1 MFSLLKLVALNM
13 IAGLCKIESARHG
26 NGSLVRY
33 GFNYEEILSSF
44 LNGLDI
50 METSRETYRWGLERF
65 FKWINSSGRSL
76 DSLSPADIMAFKN
89 YLMKE
94 KLSPLTIGGYVTA
107 VRMFYSW
114 TETSMLYP
122 NIARSVRPPRGRKG
136 FRKCA
141 LSPEESAALLNYLKG
156 KSRRDYAIV
165 NLILRTGLRT
175 IEVSRADIGDI
186 VRKRGKRVLK
196 VWGKGADEKDTYVI
210 LGKPVW
216 EPIQEYLT
224 QRKSSSKAD
233 PLFVTEGKGHKGVR
247 MAPRSIQYLCKEA
260 LKAIGLYGHEYSAHS
275 LRHTTGVL
283 LLKNGGDW
291 KDVQRV
297 LRHASPTTSQIY
309 TASIEEEVRLDS
321 NPESL
326 LDDAI

>member
-1 MFSLLKLVALNM
+1 MNM
-13 IAGLCKIESARHG
+13 NAGLCKIE
-26 NGSLVRY
+26 GSHQAGGLPVRDGADY
-33 GFNYEEILSSF
+33 DEVLTSF

-50 METSRETYRWGLERF
+50 METSRETYRWGLVRF
-65 FKWINSSGRSL
+65 FKWIKSSGRSL
-76 DSLSPADIMAFKN
+76 ETLSPADIMSFKN
-89 YLMKE
+89 SLMKE

-114 TETSMLYP
+114 TETSLLYP

-141 LSPEESAALLNYLKG
+141 LSPQESASLLDYLKER
-156 KSRRDYAIV
+156 SLRDYAIV

-175 IEVSRADIGDI
+175 IEVSRADIGDV

-196 VWGKGADEKDTYVI
+196 VWGKGADEKDAYVI
-210 LGKPVW
+210 LGQPVW
-216 EPIQEYLT
+216 GPIQEYLA
-224 QRKSSSKAD
+224 QRKASSKTD

-260 LKAIGLYGHEYSAHS
+260 LKAIGLDGHEYSAHS

-283 LLKNGGDW
+283 ILKNGGDW

-297 LRHASPTTSQIY
+297 LRHASPATSQIY
-309 TASIEEEVRLDS
+309 TASIEEEMRLDS
-321 NPESL
+321 NPEGL

>member
-1 MFSLLKLVALNM
+1 MN
-13 IAGLCKIESARHG
+13 AGLCKIE
-26 NGSLVRY
+26 GSHQAGGLPVRDAADY
-33 GFNYEEILSSF
+33 DEVLTSF

-50 METSRETYRWGLERF
+50 METSRETYRWGLVRF
-65 FKWINSSGRSL
+65 FKWIRSSGRSL
-76 DSLSPADIMAFKN
+76 ETLSPADIMSFKN
-89 YLMKE
+89 SLMKE

-114 TETSMLYP
+114 TETSLLYP

-141 LSPEESAALLNYLKG
+141 LSPQESASLLDYLKER
-156 KSRRDYAIV
+156 SLRDYAIV

-175 IEVSRADIGDI
+175 IEVSRADIGDV

-196 VWGKGADEKDTYVI
+196 VWGKGADEKDAYVI
-210 LGKPVW
+210 LGQPVW
-216 EPIQEYLT
+216 GPIQEYLG
-224 QRKSSSKAD
+224 QRKASRKTD

-260 LKAIGLYGHEYSAHS
+260 LKAIGLDGHEYSAHS

-283 LLKNGGDW
+283 ILKNGGDW

-297 LRHASPTTSQIY
+297 LRHASPATSQIY
-309 TASIEEEVRLDS
+309 TASIEEEMRLDS
-321 NPESL
+321 NPEGL

>member
-1 MFSLLKLVALNM
+1 MNM
-13 IAGLCKIESARHG
+13 NAGLCKIE
-26 NGSLVRY
+26 GSHQAGGLPVRDGADY
-33 GFNYEEILSSF
+33 DEVLTSF

-50 METSRETYRWGLERF
+50 METSRETYRWGLVRF
-65 FKWINSSGRSL
+65 FKWIRSSGRSL
-76 DSLSPADIMAFKN
+76 ETLSPADIMSFKN
-89 YLMKE
+89 SLMKE
-94 KLSPLTIGGYVTA
+94 KLSPLTIGGYVPA

-114 TETSMLYP
+114 TETSLLYP

-141 LSPEESAALLNYLKG
+141 LSPQESASLLDYLKER
-156 KSRRDYAIV
+156 SLRDYAIV

-175 IEVSRADIGDI
+175 IEVSRADIGDV

-196 VWGKGADEKDTYVI
+196 VWGKGADEKDAYVI
-210 LGKPVW
+210 LGQPVW
-216 EPIQEYLT
+216 GPIQEYLG
-224 QRKSSSKAD
+224 QRKASSKTD

-260 LKAIGLYGHEYSAHS
+260 LKAIGLDGHEYSAHS
-275 LRHTTGVL
+275 LRHTIGVL
-283 LLKNGGDW
+283 ILKNGGDW

-297 LRHASPTTSQIY
+297 LRHASPATSQIY
-309 TASIEEEVRLDS
+309 TASIEEEMRLDS
-321 NPESL
+321 NPEGL

>member
-1 MFSLLKLVALNM
+1 MN
-13 IAGLCKIESARHG
+13 AGLCKIEGGHQAG
-26 NGSLVRY
+26 GLPVRDGADY
-33 GFNYEEILSSF
+33 DEILTSF

-50 METSRETYRWGLERF
+50 METSRETYRWGLVRF
-65 FKWINSSGRSL
+65 FKWIRSSGRSL
-76 DSLSPADIMAFKN
+76 ETLSPADIMSFKN
-89 YLMKE
+89 SLMKE

-114 TETSMLYP
+114 TETSLLYP

-141 LSPEESAALLNYLKG
+141 LSPQESASLLDYLKER
-156 KSRRDYAIV
+156 SLRDYAIV

-175 IEVSRADIGDI
+175 IEVSRADIGDV

-196 VWGKGADEKDTYVI
+196 VWGKGADEKDAYVI
-210 LGKPVW
+210 LGQPVW
-216 EPIQEYLT
+216 GPIQEYLG
-224 QRKSSSKAD
+224 QRKASSKTD

-260 LKAIGLYGHEYSAHS
+260 LKAIGLDGHEYSAHS

-283 LLKNGGDW
+283 ILKNGGDW

-297 LRHASPTTSQIY
+297 LRHASPATSQIY
-309 TASIEEEVRLDS
+309 TASIEEEMRLDS
-321 NPESL
+321 NPEGL

>member
-1 MFSLLKLVALNM
+1 MNM
-13 IAGLCKIESARHG
+13 NAGLCKIE
-26 NGSLVRY
+26 GSHQAGGLPVRDGADY
-33 GFNYEEILSSF
+33 DEVLTSF

-50 METSRETYRWGLERF
+50 METSRETYRWGLVRF
-65 FKWINSSGRSL
+65 FKWIKSSGRSL
-76 DSLSPADIMAFKN
+76 ETLSPADIMSFKN
-89 YLMKE
+89 SLMKE

-114 TETSMLYP
+114 TETSLLYP

-141 LSPEESAALLNYLKG
+141 LSPQESASLLDYLKER
-156 KSRRDYAIV
+156 SLRDYAIV

-175 IEVSRADIGDI
+175 IEVSRADIGDV

-196 VWGKGADEKDTYVI
+196 VWGKGTDEKDAYVI
-210 LGKPVW
+210 LGQPVW
-216 EPIQEYLT
+216 GPIQEYLG
-224 QRKSSSKAD
+224 QRKAYSKTD

-260 LKAIGLYGHEYSAHS
+260 LKAIGLDGHEYSAHS

-283 LLKNGGDW
+283 ILKNGGDW

-297 LRHASPTTSQIY
+297 LRHASPATSQIY
-309 TASIEEEVRLDS
+309 TASIEEEMRLDS
-321 NPESL
+321 NPEGL

>member
-1 MFSLLKLVALNM
+1 MNM
-13 IAGLCKIESARHG
+13 NAGLCKIE
-26 NGSLVRY
+26 GSHQAGGLPVRDGADY
-33 GFNYEEILSSF
+33 DEVLTSF

-50 METSRETYRWGLERF
+50 METSRETYRWGLVRF
-65 FKWINSSGRSL
+65 FKWIRSSGRSL
-76 DSLSPADIMAFKN
+76 ETLSPADIMSFKN
-89 YLMKE
+89 SLMKE

-107 VRMFYSW
+107 VRMFYRW
-114 TETSMLYP
+114 TETSLLYP

-141 LSPEESAALLNYLKG
+141 LSPQESASLLDYLKER
-156 KSRRDYAIV
+156 SLRDYAIV

-175 IEVSRADIGDI
+175 IEVSRADIGDVVI
-186 VRKRGKRVLK
+186 KRGKRVLK
-196 VWGKGADEKDTYVI
+196 VWGKGADEKDAYVI
-210 LGKPVW
+210 LGQPVW
-216 EPIQEYLT
+216 GPIQEYLG
-224 QRKSSSKAD
+224 QRKAYSKTD

-260 LKAIGLYGHEYSAHS
+260 LKAIGLDGHEYSAHS

-283 LLKNGGDW
+283 ILKNGGDW

-297 LRHASPTTSQIY
+297 LRHASPATSQIY
-309 TASIEEEVRLDS
+309 TASIEEEMRLDS
-321 NPESL
+321 NPEGL

>member
-1 MFSLLKLVALNM
+1 MN
-13 IAGLCKIESARHG
+13 AGLCKIE
-26 NGSLVRY
+26 GSHQAGGLPVIDGADY
-33 GFNYEEILSSF
+33 DEVLTSF

-50 METSRETYRWGLERF
+50 METSRETYRWGLVRF
-65 FKWINSSGRSL
+65 FKWIRSSGRSL
-76 DSLSPADIMAFKN
+76 ETLSPADIMSFKN
-89 YLMKE
+89 SLMKE

-114 TETSMLYP
+114 TETSLLYP

-141 LSPEESAALLNYLKG
+141 LSPQESASLLDYLKER
-156 KSRRDYAIV
+156 SLRDYAIV

-175 IEVSRADIGDI
+175 IEVSRADIGDV

-196 VWGKGADEKDTYVI
+196 VWGKGADEKDAYVI
-210 LGKPVW
+210 LGQPVW
-216 EPIQEYLT
+216 GPIQEYLG
-224 QRKSSSKAD
+224 QRKASSKTD

-260 LKAIGLYGHEYSAHS
+260 LKAIGLDGHEYSAHS

-283 LLKNGGDW
+283 ILKNGGDW

-297 LRHASPTTSQIY
+297 LRHASPATSQIY
-309 TASIEEEVRLDS
+309 TASIEEEMRLDS
-321 NPESL
+321 NPEGL

>member
-1 MFSLLKLVALNM
+1 MN
-13 IAGLCKIESARHG
+13 AGLCKID
-26 NGSLVRY
+26 GSHQAGGLPVRDGADY
-33 GFNYEEILSSF
+33 DEVLTSF

-50 METSRETYRWGLERF
+50 METSRETYRWGLVRF
-65 FKWINSSGRSL
+65 FKWIRSSGRSL
-76 DSLSPADIMAFKN
+76 ETLSPADILSFKN
-89 YLMKE
+89 SLMKE

-114 TETSMLYP
+114 TETSLLYP

-141 LSPEESAALLNYLKG
+141 LSPQESASLLDYLKER
-156 KSRRDYAIV
+156 SLRDYAIV

-175 IEVSRADIGDI
+175 IEVSRADIGDV

-196 VWGKGADEKDTYVI
+196 VWGKGADEKDAYVI
-210 LGKPVW
+210 LGQPVW
-216 EPIQEYLT
+216 GPIQEYLG
-224 QRKSSSKAD
+224 QRKASSKTD

-260 LKAIGLYGHEYSAHS
+260 LKAIGLDGHEYSAHS

-283 LLKNGGDW
+283 ILKNGGDW

-297 LRHASPTTSQIY
+297 LRHASPATSQIY
-309 TASIEEEVRLDS
+309 TASIEEEMRLDS
-321 NPESL
+321 NPEGL

>member
-1 MFSLLKLVALNM
+1 MN
-13 IAGLCKIESARHG
+13 AGLCKIE
-26 NGSLVRY
+26 GSHQAGGLPVRDGADY
-33 GFNYEEILSSF
+33 DEVLTSF

-50 METSRETYRWGLERF
+50 METSRETYRWGLVRF
-65 FKWINSSGRSL
+65 FKWIRSSGRSL
-76 DSLSPADIMAFKN
+76 ETLSPADIMSFKN
-89 YLMKE
+89 SLMKE

-114 TETSMLYP
+114 TETSLLYP

-141 LSPEESAALLNYLKG
+141 LSPQESASLLDYLKER
-156 KSRRDYAIV
+156 SLRDYAIV

-175 IEVSRADIGDI
+175 IEVSRADIGDV

-196 VWGKGADEKDTYVI
+196 VWGKGADEKDAYVI
-210 LGKPVW
+210 LGQPVW
-216 EPIQEYLT
+216 GPIQEYLG
-224 QRKSSSKAD
+224 QRKAYSKTD

-247 MAPRSIQYLCKEA
+247 IAPRSIQYLCKEA
-260 LKAIGLYGHEYSAHS
+260 LKAIGLDGHEYSAHS

-283 LLKNGGDW
+283 ILKNGGDW

-297 LRHASPTTSQIY
+297 LRHASPATSQIY
-309 TASIEEEVRLDS
+309 TASIEEEMRLDS
-321 NPESL
+321 NPEGL

>member
-1 MFSLLKLVALNM
+1 MN
-13 IAGLCKIESARHG
+13 AGLCKIE
-26 NGSLVRY
+26 GSHQAGGLPVRDGADY
-33 GFNYEEILSSF
+33 DEVLTSF

-50 METSRETYRWGLERF
+50 METSRETYRWGLVRF
-65 FKWINSSGRSL
+65 FKWIRSSGRSL
-76 DSLSPADIMAFKN
+76 ETLSPADIMSFKN
-89 YLMKE
+89 SLMKE

-114 TETSMLYP
+114 TETSLLYP

-141 LSPEESAALLNYLKG
+141 LSPQESASLLDYLK
-156 KSRRDYAIV
+156 KRSLRDYAIV

-175 IEVSRADIGDI
+175 IEVSRADIGDV

-196 VWGKGADEKDTYVI
+196 VWGKGADEKDAYVI
-210 LGKPVW
+210 LGQPVW
-216 EPIQEYLT
+216 GPIQEYLG
-224 QRKSSSKAD
+224 QRKASRKTD

-260 LKAIGLYGHEYSAHS
+260 LKAIGLDGHEYSAHS

-283 LLKNGGDW
+283 ILKNGGDW

-297 LRHASPTTSQIY
+297 LRHASPATSQIY
-309 TASIEEEVRLDS
+309 TASIEEEMRLDS
-321 NPESL
+321 NPEGL

>member
-1 MFSLLKLVALNM
+1 MNM
-13 IAGLCKIESARHG
+13 NAGLCKIE
-26 NGSLVRY
+26 GSHQAGGLPVRDGADY
-33 GFNYEEILSSF
+33 DEVLTSF

-50 METSRETYRWGLERF
+50 METSRETYRWGLVRF
-65 FKWINSSGRSL
+65 FKWIRSSGRSL
-76 DSLSPADIMAFKN
+76 ETLSPADIMSFKN
-89 YLMKE
+89 SLMKE

-114 TETSMLYP
+114 TETSLLYP

-141 LSPEESAALLNYLKG
+141 LSPQESASLLDYLKER
-156 KSRRDYAIV
+156 SLRDYAIV

-175 IEVSRADIGDI
+175 IEVSRADIGDV

-196 VWGKGADEKDTYVI
+196 VWGKGADEKDAYVI
-210 LGKPVW
+210 LGQPVW
-216 EPIQEYLT
+216 GPIQEYLG
-224 QRKSSSKAD
+224 QRKAYSKTD

-260 LKAIGLYGHEYSAHS
+260 LKAIGLDGHEYSAHS

-283 LLKNGGDW
+283 ILKNGGDW

-297 LRHASPTTSQIY
+297 LRHASPATSQIY
-309 TASIEEEVRLDS
+309 TASIEEEMRLDS
-321 NPESL
+321 NPEGL

>member
-1 MFSLLKLVALNM
+1 MN
-13 IAGLCKIESARHG
+13 AGLCKIE
-26 NGSLVRY
+26 GSHQAGGLPVRDGADY
-33 GFNYEEILSSF
+33 DEVLASF

-50 METSRETYRWGLERF
+50 METSRETYRWGLVRF
-65 FKWINSSGRSL
+65 FKWIRSSGRSL
-76 DSLSPADIMAFKN
+76 ETLSPADIMSFKN
-89 YLMKE
+89 SLMKE

-114 TETSMLYP
+114 TETSLLYP

-141 LSPEESAALLNYLKG
+141 LSPQESASLLDYLKER
-156 KSRRDYAIV
+156 SLRDYAIV

-175 IEVSRADIGDI
+175 IEVSRADIGDV

-196 VWGKGADEKDTYVI
+196 VWGKGADEKDAYVI
-210 LGKPVW
+210 LGQPVW
-216 EPIQEYLT
+216 GPIQEYLG
-224 QRKSSSKAD
+224 QRKAYRKTD

-260 LKAIGLYGHEYSAHS
+260 LKAIGLDGHEYSAHS

-283 LLKNGGDW
+283 ILKNGGDW

-297 LRHASPTTSQIY
+297 LRHASPATSQIY
-309 TASIEEEVRLDS
+309 TASIEEEMRLDS
-321 NPESL
+321 NPEGL

>member
-1 MFSLLKLVALNM
+1 MNM
-13 IAGLCKIESARHG
+13 NAGLCKIE
-26 NGSLVRY
+26 GSHQAGGLPVRDGADY
-33 GFNYEEILSSF
+33 DEVLTSF

-50 METSRETYRWGLERF
+50 METSRETYRWGLVRF
-65 FKWINSSGRSL
+65 FKWIRSSGRSL
-76 DSLSPADIMAFKN
+76 ETLSPADIMSFKN
-89 YLMKE
+89 SLMKE

-114 TETSMLYP
+114 TETSLLYP

-141 LSPEESAALLNYLKG
+141 LSPQESASLLDYLKER
-156 KSRRDYAIV
+156 SLRDYAIV

-175 IEVSRADIGDI
+175 IEVSRADIGDV

-196 VWGKGADEKDTYVI
+196 VWGKGADEKDAYVI
-210 LGKPVW
+210 LGQPVW
-216 EPIQEYLT
+216 GPIQEYLGR
-224 QRKSSSKAD
+224 RKASSKTD

-260 LKAIGLYGHEYSAHS
+260 LKAIGLDGHEYSAHS

-283 LLKNGGDW
+283 ILKNGGDW

-297 LRHASPTTSQIY
+297 LRHASPATSQIY
-309 TASIEEEVRLDS
+309 TASIEEEMRLDS
-321 NPESL
+321 NPEGL

>member
-1 MFSLLKLVALNM
+1 MNM
-13 IAGLCKIESARHG
+13 NAGLCKIE
-26 NGSLVRY
+26 GSHQAGGLPVRDGADY
-33 GFNYEEILSSF
+33 DEVLTSF

-50 METSRETYRWGLERF
+50 METSRETYRWGLVRF
-65 FKWINSSGRSL
+65 FKWIRSSGRSL
-76 DSLSPADIMAFKN
+76 ETLSPADIMSFKN
-89 YLMKE
+89 SLMKE

-114 TETSMLYP
+114 TETSLLYP

-141 LSPEESAALLNYLKG
+141 LSPQESASLLDYLKER
-156 KSRRDYAIV
+156 SLRDYAIV

-175 IEVSRADIGDI
+175 IEVSRADIGDV

-196 VWGKGADEKDTYVI
+196 VWGKGADEKDAYVI
-210 LGKPVW
+210 LGQPVW
-216 EPIQEYLT
+216 GPIQEYLG
-224 QRKSSSKAD
+224 QRKASSKTD
-233 PLFVTEGKGHKGVR
+233 PLFITEGKGHKGVR

-260 LKAIGLYGHEYSAHS
+260 LKAIGLDGHEYSAHS

-283 LLKNGGDW
+283 ILKNGGDW

-297 LRHASPTTSQIY
+297 LRHASPATSQIY
-309 TASIEEEVRLDS
+309 TASIEEEMRLDS
-321 NPESL
+321 NPEGL

>member
-1 MFSLLKLVALNM
+1 MNM
-13 IAGLCKIESARHG
+13 NAGLCKIE
-26 NGSLVRY
+26 GSHQAGGLPVRDGADY
-33 GFNYEEILSSF
+33 DEVLTSF

-50 METSRETYRWGLERF
+50 METSRETYRWGLVRF
-65 FKWINSSGRSL
+65 FKWIKSSGRSL
-76 DSLSPADIMAFKN
+76 ETLSPADIMSFKN
-89 YLMKE
+89 SLMKE

-114 TETSMLYP
+114 TETSLLYP

-141 LSPEESAALLNYLKG
+141 LSPQESASLLDYLKE
-156 KSRRDYAIV
+156 KSLRDYAIV

-175 IEVSRADIGDI
+175 IEVSRADIGDV

-196 VWGKGADEKDTYVI
+196 VWGKGADEKDAYVI
-210 LGKPVW
+210 LGQPVW
-216 EPIQEYLT
+216 GPIQEYLA
-224 QRKSSSKAD
+224 QRKVSSKTD

-260 LKAIGLYGHEYSAHS
+260 LKAIGLDGHEYSAHS

-283 LLKNGGDW
+283 ILKNGGDW

-297 LRHASPTTSQIY
+297 LRHASPATSQIY
-309 TASIEEEVRLDS
+309 TASIEEEMRLDS
-321 NPESL
+321 NPEGL

>member
-1 MFSLLKLVALNM
+1 MN
-13 IAGLCKIESARHG
+13 AGLCKIE
-26 NGSLVRY
+26 GSDQAGGLPVRDGADY
-33 GFNYEEILSSF
+33 DEVLTSF

-50 METSRETYRWGLERF
+50 METSRETYRWGLVRF
-65 FKWINSSGRSL
+65 FKWIRSSGRSL
-76 DSLSPADIMAFKN
+76 ETLSPADIMSFKN
-89 YLMKE
+89 SLMKE

-114 TETSMLYP
+114 TETSLLYP

-141 LSPEESAALLNYLKG
+141 LSPQESASLLDYLKER
-156 KSRRDYAIV
+156 SLRDYAIV

-175 IEVSRADIGDI
+175 IEVSRADIGDV

-196 VWGKGADEKDTYVI
+196 VWGKGADEKDAYVI
-210 LGKPVW
+210 LGQPVW
-216 EPIQEYLT
+216 GPIQEYLG
-224 QRKSSSKAD
+224 QRKASSKTD

-260 LKAIGLYGHEYSAHS
+260 LKAIGLDGHEYSAHS

-283 LLKNGGDW
+283 ILKNGGDW

-297 LRHASPTTSQIY
+297 LRHASPATSQIY
-309 TASIEEEVRLDS
+309 TASIEEEMRLDS
-321 NPESL
+321 NPEGL

>member
-1 MFSLLKLVALNM
+1 MN
-13 IAGLCKIESARHG
+13 AGLCKIE
-26 NGSLVRY
+26 GSHQAGGLPVRDGADY
-33 GFNYEEILSSF
+33 DEVLTSF

-50 METSRETYRWGLERF
+50 METSRETYRWGLVRF
-65 FKWINSSGRSL
+65 FKWIRSSGRSL
-76 DSLSPADIMAFKN
+76 ETLSPADIMSFKN
-89 YLMKE
+89 SLMKE

-114 TETSMLYP
+114 TETSLLYP

-141 LSPEESAALLNYLKG
+141 LSPQESASLLDYLKER
-156 KSRRDYAIV
+156 SLRDYAIV

-175 IEVSRADIGDI
+175 IEVSRANIGDV

-196 VWGKGADEKDTYVI
+196 VWGKGADEKDAYVI
-210 LGKPVW
+210 LGQPVW
-216 EPIQEYLT
+216 GPIQEYLG
-224 QRKSSSKAD
+224 QRKAYSKTD

-260 LKAIGLYGHEYSAHS
+260 LKAIGLDGHEYSAHS

-283 LLKNGGDW
+283 ILKNGGDW

-297 LRHASPTTSQIY
+297 LRHASPATSQIY
-309 TASIEEEVRLDS
+309 TASIEEEMRLDS
-321 NPESL
+321 NPEGL

>member
-1 MFSLLKLVALNM
+1 MNM
-13 IAGLCKIESARHG
+13 NTGLCKIDVGHKE
-26 NGSLVRY
+26 NGLLVN
-33 GFNYEEILSSF
+33 GISDYEEILTSF
-44 LNGLDI
+44 LDGLDI
-50 METSRETYRWGLERF
+50 KDTSRETYRWGLERF
-65 FKWINSSGRSL
+65 FKWIRLSGRSIG
-76 DSLSPADIMAFKN
+76 SLSPADVMSFKN
-89 YLMKE
+89 ALTKE

-114 TETSMLYP
+114 TETSLLYP

-141 LSPEESAALLNYLKG
+141 LSAHESASLLDYLKER
-156 KSRRDYAIV
+156 SLRDYAIV

-175 IEVSRADIGDI
+175 IEVSRADIGDV

-196 VWGKGADEKDTYVI
+196 VWGKGADEKDAYVI

-216 EPIQEYLT
+216 EPIQEYLN
-224 QRKSSSKAD
+224 QRKSRSKTD

-260 LKAIGLYGHEYSAHS
+260 LKAIGLDGHEYSAHS

-283 LLKNGGDW
+283 ILKNGGDW

-297 LRHASPTTSQIY
+297 LRHASPATSQIY

>member
-1 MFSLLKLVALNM
+1 MNM
-13 IAGLCKIESARHG
+13 NAGLCKIE
-26 NGSLVRY
+26 GSHQAGGLPVRDGADY
-33 GFNYEEILSSF
+33 DEVLTSF

-50 METSRETYRWGLERF
+50 METSREIYRWGLVRF
-65 FKWINSSGRSL
+65 FKWIRSSGRSL
-76 DSLSPADIMAFKN
+76 ETLSPADIMSFKN
-89 YLMKE
+89 SLMKE

-114 TETSMLYP
+114 TETSLLYP

-141 LSPEESAALLNYLKG
+141 LSPQESASLLDYLKER
-156 KSRRDYAIV
+156 SLRDYAIV

-175 IEVSRADIGDI
+175 IEVSRADIGDV

-196 VWGKGADEKDTYVI
+196 VWGKGADEKDAYVI
-210 LGKPVW
+210 LGQPVW
-216 EPIQEYLT
+216 GPIQEYLG
-224 QRKSSSKAD
+224 QRKASSKTD

-260 LKAIGLYGHEYSAHS
+260 LKAIGLDGHEYSAHS

-283 LLKNGGDW
+283 ILKNGGDW

-297 LRHASPTTSQIY
+297 LRHASPATSQIY
-309 TASIEEEVRLDS
+309 TASIEEEMRLDS
-321 NPESL
+321 NPEGL

>member
-1 MFSLLKLVALNM
+1 MN
-13 IAGLCKIESARHG
+13 AGLCKIE
-26 NGSLVRY
+26 GSHQAGGLPVRDGADY
-33 GFNYEEILSSF
+33 DEVLTSF

-50 METSRETYRWGLERF
+50 METSRETYRWGLVRF
-65 FKWINSSGRSL
+65 FKWIRSSGRSL
-76 DSLSPADIMAFKN
+76 ETLSPADIMSFKN
-89 YLMKE
+89 SLMKE

-114 TETSMLYP
+114 TETSLLYP
-122 NIARSVRPPRGRKG
+122 NIARSVRPPGGRKG

-141 LSPEESAALLNYLKG
+141 LSPQESASLLDYLKER
-156 KSRRDYAIV
+156 SLRDYAIV

-175 IEVSRADIGDI
+175 IEVSRADIGDV

-196 VWGKGADEKDTYVI
+196 VWGKGADEKDAYVI
-210 LGKPVW
+210 LGQPVW
-216 EPIQEYLT
+216 GPIQEYLG
-224 QRKSSSKAD
+224 QRKAYSKTD

-260 LKAIGLYGHEYSAHS
+260 LKAIGLDGHEYSAHS

-283 LLKNGGDW
+283 ILKNGGDW

-297 LRHASPTTSQIY
+297 LRHASPATSQIY
-309 TASIEEEVRLDS
+309 TASIEEEMRLDS
-321 NPESL
+321 NPEGL

>member
-1 MFSLLKLVALNM
+1 MNM
-13 IAGLCKIESARHG
+13 NAGLCKIE
-26 NGSLVRY
+26 GSHQAGGLPVIDGADY
-33 GFNYEEILSSF
+33 DEVLTSF

-50 METSRETYRWGLERF
+50 METSRETYRWGLVRF
-65 FKWINSSGRSL
+65 FKWIRSSGRSL
-76 DSLSPADIMAFKN
+76 ETLSPADIMSFKN
-89 YLMKE
+89 SLMKE

-114 TETSMLYP
+114 TETSLLYP

-141 LSPEESAALLNYLKG
+141 LSPQESASLLDYLKER
-156 KSRRDYAIV
+156 SLRDYAIV

-175 IEVSRADIGDI
+175 IEVSRADIGDV

-196 VWGKGADEKDTYVI
+196 VWGKGADEKDAYVI
-210 LGKPVW
+210 LGQPVW
-216 EPIQEYLT
+216 GPIQEYLG
-224 QRKSSSKAD
+224 QRKAYSKTD

-247 MAPRSIQYLCKEA
+247 MGPRSIQYLCKEA
-260 LKAIGLYGHEYSAHS
+260 LKAIGLDGHEYSAHS

-283 LLKNGGDW
+283 ILKNGGDW

-297 LRHASPTTSQIY
+297 LRHASPATSQIY
-309 TASIEEEVRLDS
+309 TASIEEEMRLDS
-321 NPESL
+321 NPEGL

>member
-1 MFSLLKLVALNM
+1 MNM
-13 IAGLCKIESARHG
+13 NAGLCKIE
-26 NGSLVRY
+26 GSHQAGGLPVIDGADY
-33 GFNYEEILSSF
+33 DEVLTSF

-50 METSRETYRWGLERF
+50 METSRETYRWGLVRF
-65 FKWINSSGRSL
+65 FKWIRSSGRSL
-76 DSLSPADIMAFKN
+76 ETLSPADIMSFKN
-89 YLMKE
+89 SLMKE

-114 TETSMLYP
+114 TETSLLYP

-141 LSPEESAALLNYLKG
+141 LSPQESASLLDYLKER
-156 KSRRDYAIV
+156 SLRDYAIV

-175 IEVSRADIGDI
+175 IEVSRADIGDV
-186 VRKRGKRVLK
+186 VRKRGKIVLK
-196 VWGKGADEKDTYVI
+196 VWGKGADEKDAYVI
-210 LGKPVW
+210 LGQPVW
-216 EPIQEYLT
+216 GPIQEYLG
-224 QRKSSSKAD
+224 QRKASSKTD

-260 LKAIGLYGHEYSAHS
+260 LKAIGLDGHEYSAHS

-283 LLKNGGDW
+283 ILKNGGDW

-297 LRHASPTTSQIY
+297 LRHASPATSQIY
-309 TASIEEEVRLDS
+309 TASIEEEMRLDS
-321 NPESL
+321 NPEGL

>member
-1 MFSLLKLVALNM
+1 MN
-13 IAGLCKIESARHG
+13 AGLCKIE
-26 NGSLVRY
+26 GSHQAGGLPVRDGADY
-33 GFNYEEILSSF
+33 DEVLTSF

-50 METSRETYRWGLERF
+50 METSRETYRWGLVRF
-65 FKWINSSGRSL
+65 FKWIRSSGRSL
-76 DSLSPADIMAFKN
+76 ETLSPADIMSFKN
-89 YLMKE
+89 SLMKE

-114 TETSMLYP
+114 TETSLLYP

-141 LSPEESAALLNYLKG
+141 LSPQESASLLDYLKER
-156 KSRRDYAIV
+156 SLRDYAIV

-175 IEVSRADIGDI
+175 IEVSRADIGDV

-196 VWGKGADEKDTYVI
+196 VWGKGADEKDAYVI
-210 LGKPVW
+210 LGQPVW
-216 EPIQEYLT
+216 GPIQEYLG
-224 QRKSSSKAD
+224 QRKASSKTD
-233 PLFVTEGKGHKGVR
+233 PLFITEGKGHKGVR

-260 LKAIGLYGHEYSAHS
+260 LKAIGLDGHEYSAHS

-283 LLKNGGDW
+283 ILKNGGDW

-297 LRHASPTTSQIY
+297 LRHASPATSQIY
-309 TASIEEEVRLDS
+309 TASIEEEMRLDS
-321 NPESL
+321 NPEGL

>member
-1 MFSLLKLVALNM
+1 MNM
-13 IAGLCKIESARHG
+13 NAGLCKIE
-26 NGSLVRY
+26 GSHQAGGLPVIDGADY
-33 GFNYEEILSSF
+33 DEVLTSF

-50 METSRETYRWGLERF
+50 METSRETYRWGLVRF
-65 FKWINSSGRSL
+65 FKWIRSSGRSL
-76 DSLSPADIMAFKN
+76 ETLSPADIMSFKN
-89 YLMKE
+89 SLMKE

-114 TETSMLYP
+114 TETSLLYP

-141 LSPEESAALLNYLKG
+141 LSPQESASLLDYLKER
-156 KSRRDYAIV
+156 SLRDYAIV

-175 IEVSRADIGDI
+175 IEVSRADIGDV

-196 VWGKGADEKDTYVI
+196 VWGKGADEKDAYVI
-210 LGKPVW
+210 LGQPVW
-216 EPIQEYLT
+216 GPIQEYLG
-224 QRKSSSKAD
+224 QRKASRKTD

-260 LKAIGLYGHEYSAHS
+260 LKAIGLDGHEYSAHS

-283 LLKNGGDW
+283 ILKNGGDW

-297 LRHASPTTSQIY
+297 LRHASPATSQIY
-309 TASIEEEVRLDS
+309 TASIEEEMRLDS
-321 NPESL
+321 NPEGL

>member
-1 MFSLLKLVALNM
+1 MN
-13 IAGLCKIESARHG
+13 AGLCKIE
-26 NGSLVRY
+26 GSHQAGGLPVRDGADY
-33 GFNYEEILSSF
+33 DEVLTSF

-50 METSRETYRWGLERF
+50 METSRETYRWGLVRF
-65 FKWINSSGRSL
+65 FKWIRSSGRSL
-76 DSLSPADIMAFKN
+76 ETLSPADIMSFK
-89 YLMKE
+89 YSLMKE

-114 TETSMLYP
+114 TETSLLYP

-141 LSPEESAALLNYLKG
+141 LSPQESASLLDYLKER
-156 KSRRDYAIV
+156 SLRDYAIV

-175 IEVSRADIGDI
+175 IEVSRADIGDV

-196 VWGKGADEKDTYVI
+196 VWGKGADEKDAYVI
-210 LGKPVW
+210 LGQPVW
-216 EPIQEYLT
+216 GPIQEYLG
-224 QRKSSSKAD
+224 QRKASSKTD

-260 LKAIGLYGHEYSAHS
+260 LKAIGLDGHEYSAHS

-283 LLKNGGDW
+283 ILKNGGDW

-297 LRHASPTTSQIY
+297 LRHASPATSQIY
-309 TASIEEEVRLDS
+309 TASIEEEMRLDS
-321 NPESL
+321 NPEGL

>member
-1 MFSLLKLVALNM
+1 MT
-13 IAGLCKIESARHG
+13 AGLCKIEGGHQAG
-26 NGSLVRY
+26 GLPVRDGADY
-33 GFNYEEILSSF
+33 DEVLTSF

-50 METSRETYRWGLERF
+50 METSRETYRWGLVRF
-65 FKWINSSGRSL
+65 FKWIRSSGRSL
-76 DSLSPADIMAFKN
+76 ETLSPADIMSFKN
-89 YLMKE
+89 SLMKE

-114 TETSMLYP
+114 TETSLLYP

-141 LSPEESAALLNYLKG
+141 LSPQESASLLDYLKER
-156 KSRRDYAIV
+156 SLRDYAIV

-175 IEVSRADIGDI
+175 IEVSRADIGDV

-196 VWGKGADEKDTYVI
+196 VWGKGADEKDAYVI
-210 LGKPVW
+210 LGQPVW
-216 EPIQEYLT
+216 GPIQEYLG
-224 QRKSSSKAD
+224 QRKASSKTD

-260 LKAIGLYGHEYSAHS
+260 LKAIGLDGHEYSAHS

-283 LLKNGGDW
+283 ILKNGGDW

-297 LRHASPTTSQIY
+297 LRHASPATSQIY
-309 TASIEEEVRLDS
+309 TASIEEEMRLDS
-321 NPESL
+321 NPEGL

>member
-1 MFSLLKLVALNM
+1 MNM
-13 IAGLCKIESARHG
+13 NAGLCKIEGGHQAG
-26 NGSLVRY
+26 GLPVRDGADY
-33 GFNYEEILSSF
+33 DEILTSF

-50 METSRETYRWGLERF
+50 METSRETYRWGLVRF
-65 FKWINSSGRSL
+65 FKWIRSSGRSL
-76 DSLSPADIMAFKN
+76 ETLSPADIMSFKN
-89 YLMKE
+89 SLMKE

-114 TETSMLYP
+114 TETSLLYP

-136 FRKCA
+136 FKKCA
-141 LSPEESAALLNYLKG
+141 LSPLESASLLDYLKER
-156 KSRRDYAIV
+156 SLRDYAIV

-175 IEVSRADIGDI
+175 IEVSRADIGDV

-196 VWGKGADEKDTYVI
+196 VWGKGADEKDAYVI
-210 LGKPVW
+210 LGQPVW
-216 EPIQEYLT
+216 GPIQEYLGH
-224 QRKSSSKAD
+224 RNASSKTD

-260 LKAIGLYGHEYSAHS
+260 LKAIGLDGHEYSAHS

-283 LLKNGGDW
+283 ILKNGGDW

-297 LRHASPTTSQIY
+297 LRHASPATSQIY
-309 TASIEEEVRLDS
+309 TASIEEEMRLDS
-321 NPESL
+321 NPEGL

>member
-1 MFSLLKLVALNM
+1 MNM
-13 IAGLCKIESARHG
+13 NAGLCKIE
-26 NGSLVRY
+26 GSHQAGGLPVIDGADY
-33 GFNYEEILSSF
+33 DEVLTSF

-50 METSRETYRWGLERF
+50 METSRETYRWGLVRF
-65 FKWINSSGRSL
+65 FKWIRSSGRSL
-76 DSLSPADIMAFKN
+76 ETLSPADIMSFKN
-89 YLMKE
+89 SLMKE

-114 TETSMLYP
+114 TETSLLYP

-141 LSPEESAALLNYLKG
+141 LSPQESASLLDYLKER
-156 KSRRDYAIV
+156 SLRDYAIV

-175 IEVSRADIGDI
+175 IEVSRADIGDV

-196 VWGKGADEKDTYVI
+196 VWGKGADEKDAYVI
-210 LGKPVW
+210 LGQPVW
-216 EPIQEYLT
+216 GPIQEYLG
-224 QRKSSSKAD
+224 QRKASSKTD

-260 LKAIGLYGHEYSAHS
+260 LKAIGLDGHEYSAHS

-283 LLKNGGDW
+283 ILKNGGDW

-297 LRHASPTTSQIY
+297 LRHASPATSQIY
-309 TASIEEEVRLDS
+309 TASIEEEMRLDS
-321 NPESL
+321 NPEGL

>member
-1 MFSLLKLVALNM
+1 MNM
-13 IAGLCKIESARHG
+13 NAGLCKIEGGHQAG
-26 NGSLVRY
+26 GLPVRDGADY
-33 GFNYEEILSSF
+33 DEVLTSF

-50 METSRETYRWGLERF
+50 METSRETYRWGLVRF
-65 FKWINSSGRSL
+65 FKWIRSSGRSL
-76 DSLSPADIMAFKN
+76 ETLSPADIMSFKN
-89 YLMKE
+89 SLMKE

-114 TETSMLYP
+114 TETSLLYP

-141 LSPEESAALLNYLKG
+141 LSPQESASLLDYLKER
-156 KSRRDYAIV
+156 SLRDYAIV

-175 IEVSRADIGDI
+175 IEVSRADIGDV

-196 VWGKGADEKDTYVI
+196 VWGKGADEKDAYVI
-210 LGKPVW
+210 LGQPVW
-216 EPIQEYLT
+216 GPIQEYLG
-224 QRKSSSKAD
+224 QRKASRKTD

-260 LKAIGLYGHEYSAHS
+260 LKAIGLDGHEYSAHS

-283 LLKNGGDW
+283 ILKNGGDW

-297 LRHASPTTSQIY
+297 LRHASPATSQIY
-309 TASIEEEVRLDS
+309 TASIEEEMRLDS
-321 NPESL
+321 NPEGL

>member
-1 MFSLLKLVALNM
+1 MNM
-13 IAGLCKIESARHG
+13 NAGLCKIE
-26 NGSLVRY
+26 GSHQAGGLPVRDGADY
-33 GFNYEEILSSF
+33 DEVLTSF

-50 METSRETYRWGLERF
+50 METSRETYRWGLVRF
-65 FKWINSSGRSL
+65 FKWIRSSGRCL
-76 DSLSPADIMAFKN
+76 ETLSPADIMSFKN
-89 YLMKE
+89 SLMKE

-114 TETSMLYP
+114 TETSLLYP

-141 LSPEESAALLNYLKG
+141 LSPQESASLLDYLKER
-156 KSRRDYAIV
+156 SLRDYAIV

-175 IEVSRADIGDI
+175 IEVSRADIGDV

-196 VWGKGADEKDTYVI
+196 VWGKGADEKDAYVI
-210 LGKPVW
+210 LGQPVW
-216 EPIQEYLT
+216 GPIQEYLG
-224 QRKSSSKAD
+224 QRKAYSKTD

-260 LKAIGLYGHEYSAHS
+260 LKAIGLDGHEYSAHS

-283 LLKNGGDW
+283 ILKNGGDW

-297 LRHASPTTSQIY
+297 LRHASPATSQIY
-309 TASIEEEVRLDS
+309 TASIEEEMRLDS
-321 NPESL
+321 NPEGL

>member
-1 MFSLLKLVALNM
+1 MNM
-13 IAGLCKIESARHG
+13 NAGLCKIE
-26 NGSLVRY
+26 GSHQAGGLPVRDGADY
-33 GFNYEEILSSF
+33 DEVLTSF

-50 METSRETYRWGLERF
+50 METSRETYRWGLVRF
-65 FKWINSSGRSL
+65 FKWIRSSGRSL
-76 DSLSPADIMAFKN
+76 ETLSPADIMSFK
-89 YLMKE
+89 YSLMKE

-114 TETSMLYP
+114 TETSLLYP

-141 LSPEESAALLNYLKG
+141 LSPQESASLLDYLKER
-156 KSRRDYAIV
+156 SLRDYAIV

-175 IEVSRADIGDI
+175 IEVSRADIGDV

-196 VWGKGADEKDTYVI
+196 VWGKGADEKDAYVI
-210 LGKPVW
+210 LGQPVW
-216 EPIQEYLT
+216 GPIQEYLG
-224 QRKSSSKAD
+224 QRKASSKTD

-260 LKAIGLYGHEYSAHS
+260 LKAIGLDGHEYSAHS

-283 LLKNGGDW
+283 ILKNGGDW

-297 LRHASPTTSQIY
+297 LRHASPATSQIY
-309 TASIEEEVRLDS
+309 TASIEEEMRLDS
-321 NPESL
+321 NPEGL

>member
-1 MFSLLKLVALNM
+1 MNM
-13 IAGLCKIESARHG
+13 NAGLCKIE
-26 NGSLVRY
+26 GSHQAGGLPVRDGADY
-33 GFNYEEILSSF
+33 DEVLTSF

-50 METSRETYRWGLERF
+50 METSRETYRWGLVRF
-65 FKWINSSGRSL
+65 FKWIRSSGRSL
-76 DSLSPADIMAFKN
+76 ETLSPADIMSFKN
-89 YLMKE
+89 SLMKE

-114 TETSMLYP
+114 TETSLLYP

-141 LSPEESAALLNYLKG
+141 LSPQESASLLDYLKER
-156 KSRRDYAIV
+156 SLRDYAIV

-175 IEVSRADIGDI
+175 IEVSRADIGDVVI
-186 VRKRGKRVLK
+186 KRGKRVLK
-196 VWGKGADEKDTYVI
+196 VWGKGADEKDAYVI
-210 LGKPVW
+210 LGQPVW
-216 EPIQEYLT
+216 GPIQEYLG
-224 QRKSSSKAD
+224 QRKAYSKTD

-260 LKAIGLYGHEYSAHS
+260 LKAIGLDGHEYSAHS

-283 LLKNGGDW
+283 ILKNGGDW

-297 LRHASPTTSQIY
+297 LRHASPATSQIY
-309 TASIEEEVRLDS
+309 TASIEEEMRLDS
-321 NPESL
+321 NPEGL

>member
-1 MFSLLKLVALNM
+1 MNM
-13 IAGLCKIESARHG
+13 NAGLCKIE
-26 NGSLVRY
+26 GSHQAGGLPVRDGADY
-33 GFNYEEILSSF
+33 DEVLTSF

-50 METSRETYRWGLERF
+50 METSRETYRWGLVRF
-65 FKWINSSGRSL
+65 FKWIKSSGRSL
-76 DSLSPADIMAFKN
+76 ETLSPADIMSFKN
-89 YLMKE
+89 SLMKE

-114 TETSMLYP
+114 TETSLLYP

-141 LSPEESAALLNYLKG
+141 LSPQESASLLDYLKER
-156 KSRRDYAIV
+156 SLRDYAIV

-175 IEVSRADIGDI
+175 IEVSRADIGDV

-196 VWGKGADEKDTYVI
+196 VWGKGADEKDAYVI
-210 LGKPVW
+210 LGQPVW
-216 EPIQEYLT
+216 GPIQEYLG
-224 QRKSSSKAD
+224 QRKASSKTD

-260 LKAIGLYGHEYSAHS
+260 LKAIGLDGHEYSAHS

-283 LLKNGGDW
+283 ILKNGGDW

-297 LRHASPTTSQIY
+297 LRHASPATSQIY
-309 TASIEEEVRLDS
+309 TASIEEEMRLDS
-321 NPESL
+321 NPEGL

>member
-1 MFSLLKLVALNM
+1 MNM
-13 IAGLCKIESARHG
+13 NAGLCKIEGGHQAG
-26 NGSLVRY
+26 GLPVRDGADY
-33 GFNYEEILSSF
+33 DEVLTSF

-50 METSRETYRWGLERF
+50 METSRETYRWGLVRF
-65 FKWINSSGRSL
+65 FKWIRSSGRSL
-76 DSLSPADIMAFKN
+76 ETLSPADIMSFKN
-89 YLMKE
+89 SLMKE

-114 TETSMLYP
+114 TETSLLYP

-141 LSPEESAALLNYLKG
+141 LSPQESASLLDYLKER
-156 KSRRDYAIV
+156 SLRDYAIV

-175 IEVSRADIGDI
+175 IEVSRADIGDV
-186 VRKRGKRVLK
+186 VRKREKRVLK
-196 VWGKGADEKDTYVI
+196 VWGKGADEKDAYVI
-210 LGKPVW
+210 LGQPVW
-216 EPIQEYLT
+216 GPIQEYLG
-224 QRKSSSKAD
+224 QRKASSKTD

-260 LKAIGLYGHEYSAHS
+260 LKAIGLDGHEYSAHS

-283 LLKNGGDW
+283 ILKNGGDW

-297 LRHASPTTSQIY
+297 LRHASPATSQIY
-309 TASIEEEVRLDS
+309 TASIEEEMRLDS
-321 NPESL
+321 NPEGL

>member
-1 MFSLLKLVALNM
+1 MN
-13 IAGLCKIESARHG
+13 AGLCKIE
-26 NGSLVRY
+26 GSHQAGGLPVIDGADY
-33 GFNYEEILSSF
+33 DEVLTSF

-50 METSRETYRWGLERF
+50 METSRETYRWGLVRF
-65 FKWINSSGRSL
+65 FKWIRSSGRSL
-76 DSLSPADIMAFKN
+76 ETLSPADIMSFKN
-89 YLMKE
+89 SLMKE

-114 TETSMLYP
+114 TETSLLYP

-141 LSPEESAALLNYLKG
+141 LSPQESASLLDYLKER
-156 KSRRDYAIV
+156 SLRDYAIV

-175 IEVSRADIGDI
+175 IEVSRADIGDV

-196 VWGKGADEKDTYVI
+196 VWGKGADEKDAYVI
-210 LGKPVW
+210 LGQPVW
-216 EPIQEYLT
+216 GPIQEYLG
-224 QRKSSSKAD
+224 QRKAYSKTD

-260 LKAIGLYGHEYSAHS
+260 LKAIGLDGHEYSAHS

-283 LLKNGGDW
+283 ILKNGGDW

-297 LRHASPTTSQIY
+297 LRHASPATSQIY
-309 TASIEEEVRLDS
+309 TASIEEEMRLDS
-321 NPESL
+321 NPEGL